1 LWSLAVVA
9 VEPALEI
16 LILVAAAVQV
26 VFVLVQDY
34 L

>member
-1 LWSLAVVA
+1 LLVVVV